1 MMRKIAIVLGG
12 TRGIGRALATSLAIA
27 WPAQGAV
34 YLTAR
39 RPVDGAQ
46 TVEALKAAG
55 ADVDYLLFDLAD
67 PPAAAR
73 LADTLRTRH
82 GGVDIV
88 VQNGAYMARAGVPA
102 AADARPMIAAN
113 SHGTLRVLRAFL
125 PILRENGRMIVV
137 ASSFGVLQS
146 LPEHLRARFLTT
158 RGDPDAINR
167 AMDAYVAAVEAGTA
181 ADEGWPEWVN
191 IASKVGQVAVTRA
204 FARQAKQAG
213 ALPRGVLIN
222 AANPGLTLTDATRDF
237 MGAVF
242 ARADAQT
249 PAEAARDLH
258 WLATLPDGTAEP
270 FGELVGSRQVIPFG
284 D

>member
-1 MMRKIAIVLGG
+1 MRKIAIVLGG
-12 TRGIGRALATSLAIA
+12 TRGIGRALAASLATA

-39 RPVDGAQ
+39 RQVDGEQ
-46 TVEALKAAG
+46 TVQTLQAAG
-55 ADVDYLLFDLAD
+55 AGVDYLLFDLAD

-73 LADTLRTRH
+73 LAKTLRTRH

-102 AADARPMIAAN
+102 ADDARPMIAAN

-167 AMDAYVAAVEAGTA
+167 AMDAYVAAVEAGKA